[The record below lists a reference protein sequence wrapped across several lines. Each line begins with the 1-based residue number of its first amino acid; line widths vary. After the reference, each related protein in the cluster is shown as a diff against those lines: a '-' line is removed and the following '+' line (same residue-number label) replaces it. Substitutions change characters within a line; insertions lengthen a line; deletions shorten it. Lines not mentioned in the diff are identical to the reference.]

1 MGVRHCRAGSYRP
14 YVLIVL
20 HMATDDPLLCSPCSM
35 LGEPLWRSRARLYP
49 TYIELSG
56 WSWTGRTVYRLPIE
70 TIQHVRW
77 WGGKRDINLE
87 ITLASGKVVALYL
100 EESAGTWN
108 YTLRR
113 LRARHAAADGAS
125 EGPMAA
131 RSGPG
136 GDRATDVDGN
146 ADQAASGQ
154 TASGDTLPERT
165 APHRVGIA
173 PS

>member
-1 MGVRHCRAGSYRP
+1 
-14 YVLIVL
+14 
-20 HMATDDPLLCSPCSM
+20 MATDDPLLCSSCSM

-87 ITLASGKVVALYL
+87 ITLASGKIVALYL

-113 LRARHAAADGAS
+113 LREENMIAS
-125 EGPMAA
+125 EGDASADAVRDAQSTAP
-131 RSGPG
+131 
-136 GDRATDVDGN
+136 ATDPDRS
-146 ADQAASGQ
+146 ADPSP
-154 TASGDTLPERT
+154 SGDTLPERT

>member
-1 MGVRHCRAGSYRP
+1 
-14 YVLIVL
+14 
-20 HMATDDPLLCSPCSM
+20 M

-56 WSWTGRTVYRLPIE
+56 WSWTGRTVHRLSIE

-87 ITLASGKVVALYL
+87 ITLASGAVVALYL

-113 LRARHAAADGAS
+113 LLRAQHTAPDGATAGS
-125 EGPMAA
+125 TAPHRA
-131 RSGPG
+131 PNP
-136 GDRATDVDGN
+136 DRATDAGSD
-146 ADQAASGQ
+146 ADEA
-154 TASGDTLPERT
+154 ASGDTLPERT
-165 APHRVGIA
+165 VPHRVGIA